1 MLISGRQGWP
11 CVSACFPAS
20 CHRLPTGNALT
31 RPPLLCSRGPARLLS
46 AGISSL
52 LIALPLLIA
61 RKGNRGFAGKAKCT
75 SHSLAERW
83 VMDARSWGD
92 ASLQWL
98 SRHLD
103 APMGAAVGP
112 LQGPAAPGS
121 RLDVSDHCSPV
132 ASEPPAPG
140 AGAAQ
145 GCRLTQG
152 NTENPAAAASHWVP
166 ACLEELSAFCLL
178 CWSPSFP
185 WYLLLDTSVSSSK
198 AITQLLGST
207 PGSQIQTSP
216 RGRTSPGQPAPEGDV
231 YQNRCG
237 DPTCPKPG
245 REEDLSSGGCQGML
259 PQSQGRQISV
269 GLRNP
274 HLHSRQLG

>member
-1 MLISGRQGWP
+1 M
-11 CVSACFPAS
+11 SACFPAS
-20 CHRLPTGNALT
+20 CHRLPTGNALV
-31 RPPLLCSRGPARLLS
+31 RPPLLCSGGPARLLS

-103 APMGAAVGP
+103 APMGAAVSP

-152 NTENPAAAASHWVP
+152 NTENPTAAASHCVP
-166 ACLEELSAFCLL
+166 ACLKELSAFCLL

-185 WYLLLDTSVSSSK
+185 WYPLLATSVSSSK
-198 AITQLLGST
+198 PSPSCWDQHQGLKSRPLPGAGQARDSQHQKGTCTRTGVGT
-207 PGSQIQTSP
+207 PHAPSQAERRI
-216 RGRTSPGQPAPEGDV
+216 
-231 YQNRCG
+231 
-237 DPTCPKPG
+237 
-245 REEDLSSGGCQGML
+245 
-259 PQSQGRQISV
+259 
-269 GLRNP
+269 
-274 HLHSRQLG
+274 